1 MGSEM
6 FSNKS
11 KTAPQKAMLYFVI
24 RISSR
29 EPAWQLDLWRIPC
42 KTSLTAITRIET
54 ANILGSDVS
63 VT

>member
-42 KTSLTAITRIET
+42 KTSL
-54 ANILGSDVS
+54 
-63 VT
+63 